1 MSEET
6 PTPTPTPAPT
16 PTAAPTPTPSSAPA
30 GASTAARPTGITILA
45 ILAGVGGVLMAIA
58 GIGLFVLGAVA
69 FGGLGALLGIAFIA
83 VAALYIAF
91 CVGAL
96 QMKPWA
102 WPLGVVGAVAS
113 IILSVL
119 QLLGG
124 DIVSQIIGIAIA
136 GAILYYLNQPGIK
149 AAFGQG
155 TDRRLMTP
163 GIR

>member
-1 MSEET
+1 M
-6 PTPTPTPAPT
+6 
-16 PTAAPTPTPSSAPA
+16 
-30 GASTAARPTGITILA
+30 
-45 ILAGVGGVLMAIA
+45 
-58 GIGLFVLGAVA
+58 LGAVA
-69 FGGLGALLGIAFIA
+69 FGGLGALLGIAFLA
-83 VAALYIAF
+83 VAALYLAF

-124 DIVSQIIGIAIA
+124 DVRQIIGIAIA
-136 GAILYYLNQPGIK
+136 GAILYYLRQPDIK

-155 TDRRLMTP
+155 TTVGSSTRGYPVIRR
-163 GIR
+163 ISR